1 MVEDEVVCARNDRV
15 LTMVKTLRQTGN
27 VCDYIYEFE
36 KLMNQINGMSE
47 LDKASNFITGLQDN
61 IAAYVTLFDKGDTLI
76 GAKQEAL

>member
-1 MVEDEVVCARNDRV
+1 
-15 LTMVKTLRQTGN
+15 
-27 VCDYIYEFE
+27 
-36 KLMNQINGMSE
+36 MSE